1 MTMPINQ
8 NIPVDDLSLIFS
20 TSDSITILQWQL
32 GRRAILL
39 YFSTCFHS
47 ASNETH
53 LRQTNIVKRW
63 PQRHLLLKISQYHN
77 RYNQQWSG
85 EMKMCVTVT
94 DCLVLTYLQRFCC
107 GMKTTKCID
116 ASFLKSLKQPRKSRF
131 EVACF
136 LYSLLRSIV
145 QVFKCTRISNTM
157 LIY

>member
-8 NIPVDDLSLIFS
+8 NIPLDDLSLIFS

-47 ASNETH
+47 ASNKTH

-107 GMKTTKCID
+107 GMETTKCID
-116 ASFLKSLKQPRKSRF
+116 A
-131 EVACF
+131 CF
-136 LYSLLRSIV
+136 FKESKTTAEIKIRSCVFPIFIIALYSSG
-145 QVFKCTRISNTM
+145 F
-157 LIY
+157 

>member
-1 MTMPINQ
+1 MPINQ
-8 NIPVDDLSLIFS
+8 NIPLDDLSLIFS

-47 ASNETH
+47 ASNKTH

-107 GMKTTKCID
+107 GMETTEWID
-116 ASFLKSLKQPRKSRF
+116 ATFLKSLKQPRKSRID
-131 EVACF
+131 VACF
-136 LYSLLRSIV
+136 LYPLLRSIV
-145 QVFKCTRISNTM
+145 QVFKCTRISNTFTM